1 MNIFVLDLD
10 PKLAAQYHCDKH
22 IISQMKESVQMLCTA
37 MIHWGNKPPL
47 NKSGEPYKKAHENHP
62 CTKWVRDGID
72 NYQWLWDLT
81 YALVEEAEY
90 RFGNTYHI
98 ASIIRDGSL
107 PRLPEQ
113 HPTPR
118 TRTPFANATADWLK
132 SSDNWENK
140 SSFVTLNAVDIY
152 RLYYIVDK
160 THMTAVDMGE
170 QNLHWQSKHTLGEEF
185 TEYSI
190 WTKRGAPEFMSDR
203 FYAQQC
209 EYFGIKPA
217 QLIHMGRYP
226 DSDEA
231 KKLKAKMYRKLG
243 KKSTGTVANAKAKK
257 TTKADVLVDV
267 RELMG
272 HEGMDCLLKLTLPD
286 LQKLKLALVAMHEN
300 QVECPDMPTGRT
312 KAPFITALNTF
323 FNSDI
328 DFAKMTIAGLKEV
341 LEHFGA

>member
-22 IISQMKESVQMLCTA
+22 VISQMKESVQMLCTTLLE
-37 MIHWGNKPPL
+37 WGNEVPH
-47 NKSGEPYKKAHENHP
+47 NKSGKPYKKAHEHHP
-62 CTKWVRDGID
+62 CTKWTQAGLL

-81 YALVEEAEY
+81 YALVEEAEF
-90 RFGNTYHI
+90 RFNNTYHI
-98 ASIIRDGSL
+98 ASIMRDGSL
-107 PRLPEQ
+107 PRTPKK

-132 SSDNWENK
+132 SSDNWDDK
-140 SSFVTLNAVDIY
+140 SAFLTLNAVDIY

-160 THMTAVDMGE
+160 MHMTAVDMLE
-170 QNLHWQSKHTLGEEF
+170 HNLHWQSKHTLGEDF
-185 TEYSI
+185 TDQSI
-190 WTKRGAPEFMSDR
+190 WSKRGAPEFMSDR

-226 DSDEA
+226 DSEEA
-231 KKLKAKMYRKLG
+231 IKLKAKMHRKLG
-243 KKSTGTVANAKAKK
+243 KKSSGTVTAAKGKK
-257 TTKADVLVDV
+257 TTKADVLVDI

-286 LQKLKLALVAMHEN
+286 MQKVKLALVAMHET
-300 QVECPDMPTGRT
+300 QIECPDMPTGRA
-312 KAPFITALNTF
+312 KAPYVAAVGEL
-323 FNSDI
+323 FNCDA
-328 DFAKMTIAGLKEV
+328 DFSKLTMVGLKEV